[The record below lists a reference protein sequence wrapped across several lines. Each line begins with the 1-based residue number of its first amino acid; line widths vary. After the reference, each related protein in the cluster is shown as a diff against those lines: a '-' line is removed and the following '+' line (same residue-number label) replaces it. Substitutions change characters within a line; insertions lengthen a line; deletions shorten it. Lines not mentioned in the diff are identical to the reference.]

1 MSPMLAVAALIGGLV
16 LGPWLGILVDR
27 VVPRLRLA
35 AEHRCVGCEAGLGR
49 RSLVPVL
56 SWIHRC
62 DACGR
67 SPWLRYPGVDLA
79 TAGLLAAVALR
90 FGVTWKLGP
99 YLAVAALLVVL
110 SAIDLET
117 HLLPN
122 LLTWP
127 AIGAGLFVV
136 LVLSGE
142 LGDEAGLEAALVGA
156 ATFGGFIGVTHLM
169 YEAGMGR
176 GDVKLSVLLG
186 LFVGWVAPD
195 TIGALR
201 LVFYALFV
209 AFLGGGLVGLAYN
222 RIRRRGRA
230 EIPFGPA
237 LAAGA
242 LLVVL
247 ASDPLLGSA
256 S

>member
-1 MSPMLAVAALIGGLV
+1 MLAVAAFVGGLV

-56 SWIHRC
+56 SWFGRC
-62 DACGR
+62 PSCQR
-67 SPWLRYPGVDLA
+67 SPWLRYPGVDVA
-79 TAGLLAAVALR
+79 TAALFAAVALR
-90 FGVTWKLGP
+90 FGGDWKLGP
-99 YLAVAALLVVL
+99 YLAVAAVLVVL

-127 AIGAGLFVV
+127 AIAGGLFVV

-142 LGDEAGLEAALVGA
+142 LGDEAGLKAALVGA
-156 ATFGGFIGVTHLM
+156 AAFGGFIGVTHLV
-169 YEAGMGR
+169 YEAGMGL

-209 AFLGGGLVGLAYN
+209 AFLGGGLIGLAYN

-242 LLVVL
+242 LAVVL
-247 ASDPLLGSA
+247 ASGPLLGPSA
-256 S
+256 